1 MSLGWLAL
9 ARGTL
14 DRVAER
20 RRDEDWVTA
29 AWAGCRVLVVDE
41 RGRVPFRLDDR
52 PRLAFVPARRAP
64 IGERVLL
71 GVDEDKNAYFAVIA
85 TLPEQEGVEVAD
97 LRRIGA
103 LLDDVESGMMTH
115 AVAMALWHAA
125 HRHCPRCGA
134 LTKTVAAGHVR
145 VCPEDGVEQ
154 YPRLDPAVIMLVT
167 DDDDRVLLARGTAW
181 PEGRASVLA
190 GFLEP
195 GESLEQ
201 GVVREVYEEVGLRV
215 EDVRYLGSQ
224 PWPLPQSLML
234 GFVCHAP
241 GEQSLRLE
249 ASEIAEARWYDRQD
263 LLTATLA
270 GDLVLPGK
278 VSIARQ
284 LLEHWYGGELPGSWG
299 LGL

>member
-14 DRVAER
+14 DRMAER

-29 AWAGCRVLVVDE
+29 AWAGSQVLVVDE

-64 IGERVLL
+64 IGERILL
-71 GVDEDKNAYFAVIA
+71 GVDEDKIAYFAVIA
-85 TLPEQEGVEVAD
+85 PLEERPGVEISD

-103 LLDDVESGMMTH
+103 LLDDVESSLMTH
-115 AVAMALWHAA
+115 AVALALWHGT

-134 LTKTVAAGHVR
+134 PTKVIAAGHVR
-145 VCPEDGVEQ
+145 ICPEDGTEQ

-167 DDDDRVLLARGTAW
+167 DDDDRVLLARGAGW
-181 PEGRASVLA
+181 PQGRASVLA

-201 GVVREVYEEVGLRV
+201 GVVREVREEVGLRV

-241 GEQSLRLE
+241 GEQSIRVE
-249 ASEIAEARWYDRQD
+249 ESEIAEARWYDREE
-263 LLTATLA
+263 LLDAALA
-270 GDLVLPGK
+270 KDVVLPGK

-299 LGL
+299 LG